1 MGNESTSGPE
11 DKMEFAIIA
20 VQDDTPL
27 PERIERNLG
36 RLNKALAAMPS
47 WRQNATQS
55 RSQFDSEIASLQ
67 GYIDKLPFG
76 EERTWFQDRLSEL
89 TINLNRFL
97 LPLEFEH
104 CLRRMNHIKLRV
116 MSVISML
123 KNWEELWIYST
134 GIHRLVHLVERM
146 EAVGLGDVNTGNVNN
161 MDDYRRWLNSHRS
174 QLAKLEEIQRV
185 IHRPQNDGWS
195 VIEYEI

>member
-76 EERTWFQDRLSEL
+76 EERT
-89 TINLNRFL
+89 
-97 LPLEFEH
+97 
-104 CLRRMNHIKLRV
+104 
-116 MSVISML
+116 
-123 KNWEELWIYST
+123 
-134 GIHRLVHLVERM
+134 
-146 EAVGLGDVNTGNVNN
+146 
-161 MDDYRRWLNSHRS
+161 
-174 QLAKLEEIQRV
+174 
-185 IHRPQNDGWS
+185 
-195 VIEYEI
+195 